1 MTEDRINNPLD
12 MSVHNWLKH
21 AKEYSY
27 KMQAIEPPY
36 DEHENELIRQIEA
49 IQREAY
55 ERAGPYRN
63 ALVQSRMRKTA
74 RYVLTTEKKSNG

>member
-1 MTEDRINNPLD
+1 MSENSINNPLD
-12 MSVHNWLKH
+12 MSMDKWLEH

-55 ERAGPYRN
+55 ERAEPYRN
-63 ALVQSRMRKTA
+63 LLVQSRMRKTA
-74 RYVLTTEKKSNG
+74 RYVLTTEKRNG